1 MIHATPESIVGQ
13 MIRNGHHKHGT
24 LETLPADRHCET
36 CGATTDSPEARNVC
50 RGAEYVHVEVLNR
63 EIKMVVDNFG
73 QVKSGRKLSKKVAK
87 LYSKE
92 MRKVTEEKAS
102 ALYKSFEEHIK
113 PRPTWMPERLWRW
126 VGSKFIEGL

>member
-24 LETLPADRHCET
+24 LETLPADRHCEQ
-36 CGATTDSPEARNVC
+36 CGASTESPEALQVC
-50 RGAEYVHVEVLNR
+50 KAATFVHVSVLNR
-63 EIKMVVDNFG
+63 EIQLVVNNFG
-73 QVKSGRKLSKKVAK
+73 QVKSGKKLSKKVAK

-92 MRKVTEEKAS
+92 MRKVTEEKANE
-102 ALYKSFEEHIK
+102 LYKSFEEHIK